1 MMGFEILL
9 KLKPED
15 KEFFLFLG
23 IVAGVFLV
31 VYLLTPIIKRKQ
43 YAEARANLKK
53 REETFRAN
61 LKKLKGD
68 TATEVVEEG
77 SDE

>member
-1 MMGFEILL
+1 MGFEILL

-23 IVAGVFLV
+23 IVAAVFLV
-31 VYLLTPIIKRKQ
+31 AYLLMPIIKRKQ

-61 LKKLKGD
+61 LKRLNGEVA
-68 TATEVVEEG
+68 ATKAPEE